1 MYIDKEFRS
10 KLGKEM
16 DNYLRENI
24 QDEEIFWYVWGS
36 LGIPDGA
43 TEEDYEDLE
52 DDEFWTDVCESFMR
66 CVLLDAEN
74 HKGD

>member
-36 LGIPDGA
+36 FGIPDGA

-52 DDEFWTDVCESFMR
+52 DDEFWTDCLEAFMR
-66 CVLLDAEN
+66 CVLFDAEN